1 VIKINECVLARTAY
15 GVDGF
20 LKDRLKK
27 IVFAGR
33 SNVGKSSMIN
43 SLLNRRSLAQVSSTP
58 GKTRSVNY
66 YLINGSFYLVDLPG
80 YGFAKVRDE
89 EKQKWSLLMEEFFS
103 REKYVTL
110 LGLLIDS
117 QVGRTPFDENM
128 LGAAS
133 LYKLPTLL
141 IATKCDKLNND
152 EKKQRSR
159 RWEGETGVPVLP
171 YSSKSGEGRREL
183 WQTIENILEDRN
195 P

>member
-1 VIKINECVLARTAY
+1 MIKINECVLARTAY

-117 QVGRTPFDENM
+117 QVGPTPFDENM

-141 IATKCDKLNND
+141 IAPKCDKLNND

>member
-1 VIKINECVLARTAY
+1 MIKINECVLARTAY

-66 YLINGSFYLVDLPG
+66 YLINGAFYLVDLPG

-117 QVGRTPFDENM
+117 QVGPTPFDENM

>member
-1 VIKINECVLARTAY
+1 MCP
-15 GVDGF
+15 GP
-20 LKDRLKK
+20 DRLWGRRFSQRPVKK
-27 IVFAGR
+27 
-33 SNVGKSSMIN
+33 
-43 SLLNRRSLAQVSSTP
+43 NRLRRTFERGEVLHDQLPAQPPFLGPSEFHP
-58 GKTRSVNY
+58 RKDQIGNY

-117 QVGRTPFDENM
+117 QVGPTPFDENM

>member
-1 VIKINECVLARTAY
+1 MIKINECVLARTAY

-117 QVGRTPFDENM
+117 QVGPTPFDENM

-171 YSSKSGEGRREL
+171 YSSKSGEGRRDL

>member
-1 VIKINECVLARTAY
+1 MIKINECVLARTAS
-15 GVDGF
+15 GDDGF

-117 QVGRTPFDENM
+117 QVGPTPFDENM

>member
-117 QVGRTPFDENM
+117 QVGPTPFDENM

-159 RWEGETGVPVLP
+159 KWEGETGVPVLP

>member
-1 VIKINECVLARTAY
+1 MIKINECVLARTAY
-15 GVDGF
+15 VVDGF

-117 QVGRTPFDENM
+117 QVGPTPFDENM

>member
-1 VIKINECVLARTAY
+1 MIKINECVLARTAY

-43 SLLNRRSLAQVSSTP
+43 SLLYRRSLAQVSSTP

-117 QVGRTPFDENM
+117 QVGPTPFDENM

>member
-1 VIKINECVLARTAY
+1 MIKINECVLARTAY
-15 GVDGF
+15 GDDGF
-20 LKDRLKK
+20 LKDRLTK

-117 QVGRTPFDENM
+117 QVGPTPFDENM

>member
-1 VIKINECVLARTAY
+1 MIKINECVLARTAY

-117 QVGRTPFDENM
+117 QVGPTPFDENM

-159 RWEGETGVPVLP
+159 KWEGETGVPVMT
-171 YSSKSGEGRREL
+171 YSSKSWEGRREL

>member
-1 VIKINECVLARTAY
+1 MIKINECVLARTAY

-117 QVGRTPFDENM
+117 QVGPTPFDENM

-159 RWEGETGVPVLP
+159 KWEGETGVPVLP

>member
-1 VIKINECVLARTAY
+1 MIKINECVLARTAY

-110 LGLLIDS
+110 LGHLIDS
-117 QVGRTPFDENM
+117 QVGPTPFDENM

>member
-1 VIKINECVLARTAY
+1 MIKINECVLARTAY

-117 QVGRTPFDENM
+117 QVGPTPFDENM

>member
-1 VIKINECVLARTAY
+1 MIKINECVLARTAY

-66 YLINGSFYLVDLPG
+66 YLINGAFYLVDLPG

-117 QVGRTPFDENM
+117 QVGPTPFDENM

-159 RWEGETGVPVLP
+159 QWEGETGVPVLP

>member
-1 VIKINECVLARTAY
+1 MIKINECVLARTAY

-66 YLINGSFYLVDLPG
+66 YLINGAFYLVDLPG

-117 QVGRTPFDENM
+117 QVGPTPFDENM

-159 RWEGETGVPVLP
+159 KWEGETGVPVLP

>member
-117 QVGRTPFDENM
+117 QVGPTPFDENM

>member
-1 VIKINECVLARTAY
+1 MIKINECVLARTAY

-43 SLLNRRSLAQVSSTP
+43 SLLNRRSWAQVSSTP

-117 QVGRTPFDENM
+117 QVGPTPFDENM

>member
-1 VIKINECVLARTAY
+1 MIKINECVLARTAY

-117 QVGRTPFDENM
+117 QVGPTPFDENM
-128 LGAAS
+128 PGAAS

-159 RWEGETGVPVLP
+159 KWEGETGVPVLP